1 METIITNNNGTWKK
15 ETHGTKSRRKRKY
28 SLGCG
33 ASMQQHGEEL
43 LKKKGVAVVGWAY
56 LEGDSVARVHRM

>member
-1 METIITNNNGTWKK
+1 MLFPRTWKK